1 MRNRTITL
9 LLFLVAVALFLG
21 RTPILRAAGH
31 FVVADDPPERADAI
45 VVLSGSIPDRILEA
59 VELFQ
64 GGFAPL
70 IVVCGEPENEG
81 SRRLRALGVSLPR
94 VHELNVSV
102 AVQLGVPASAIAVVD
117 RPPGST
123 YTEALV
129 ILDYLAARGAKSI
142 LLVTSQ
148 YHTRR
153 AGLIY
158 RHLAG
163 PGVKVV
169 TRPARTGGFDPDHWW
184 HDRMS
189 VRRLLIEYQKL
200 ALFQLWDRWKIARRD
215 QDAVAGPTSPSPS
228 ESTR

>member
-1 MRNRTITL
+1 MRNRTILVL
-9 LLFLVAVALFLG
+9 LLVAAIALFLG
-21 RTPILRAAGH
+21 RAPLLRAAGH
-31 FVVADDPPERADAI
+31 FVVVDQAPERADAI
-45 VVLSGSIPDRILEA
+45 VVLSGSFPDRILEA
-59 VELFQ
+59 VELYQ

-81 SRRLRALGVSLPR
+81 SRQLRALGVSVPR
-94 VHELNVSV
+94 AHEVNVSV

-123 YTEALV
+123 FTEALV

-148 YHTRR
+148 FHTRR
-153 AGLIY
+153 AGVIY

-163 PGVKVV
+163 PGVRVV

-200 ALFQLWDRWKIARRD
+200 VLFQLWDRWKIARRD
-215 QDAVAGPTSPSPS
+215 YDAAGLASPSPS

>member
-1 MRNRTITL
+1 MRNRITIPTL
-9 LLFLVAVALFLG
+9 LLLLAIALFLG
-21 RTPILRAAGH
+21 RVPILRAAGH
-31 FVVADDPPERADAI
+31 FLVVDQDPQPADAI
-45 VVLSGSIPDRILEA
+45 LVLSGSVPDRILEA
-59 VELFQ
+59 VELYQ

-70 IVVCGEPENEG
+70 IVLCGEPENEG
-81 SRRLRALGVSLPR
+81 SRQLRERGVTLPR

-123 YTEALV
+123 FTEALV

-153 AGLIY
+153 AGVIY

-163 PGVKVV
+163 AATKII
-169 TRPARTGGFDPDHWW
+169 TRPARTGGFDPDRWW

-200 ALFQLWDRWKIARRD
+200 VLFQLWDRWKI
-215 QDAVAGPTSPSPS
+215 GPRVHGEAEFASPSPS
-228 ESTR
+228 ASRR